1 MTAARSGMILH
12 RDLRRRERALAG
24 LRVWHLDHRLERTW
38 RQARRERDARL
49 LASLRDRIGE
59 TVLAATGAASVAGTA
74 AEIIFVDG
82 YHLSLGPCHGPTVAA
97 LAGLIADGGAVT
109 LQRAARHQTFW
120 ELDFISVQHAP
131 AADLHQYPSVRV
143 ALLAGSVAESRGGA
157 PTDRQALR
165 PTGAGAR

>member
-97 LAGLIADGGAVT
+97 LAGLIADGARSPSSGRRDTRPSGSSTSSQCST
-109 LQRAARHQTFW
+109 LRRRTC
-120 ELDFISVQHAP
+120 ISTP
-131 AADLHQYPSVRV
+131 AC
-143 ALLAGSVAESRGGA
+143 E
-157 PTDRQALR
+157 
-165 PTGAGAR
+165 